1 MEIKKELG
9 KQHKDFRYLSD
20 QDIQKLRDVSV
31 ARSYSKGQVLF
42 DVDDDRS
49 HVYFL
54 VSGIIKLEKIDET
67 GTFTYLHF
75 KKAKS
80 LLLYLDL
87 FTDKKHYVSAVAY
100 TDIEIIS
107 IPVKIFE
114 EVVSNSALQLITV
127 IQEQSKLL
135 RTQIFKI
142 QKGIINN
149 ADCRVTATLAI
160 IYKDLGEK
168 QYPSGTVIVSSPITI
183 NDIARA
189 SGTTRETA
197 SIVIKKLVA
206 AKKIKYSRKY
216 LTFLDTSFFNDLLND

>member
-197 SIVIKKLVA
+197 SIVIKKLVT

>member
-1 MEIKKELG
+1 M
-9 KQHKDFRYLSD
+9 
-20 QDIQKLRDVSV
+20 

-197 SIVIKKLVA
+197 SIVIKKLVT